1 MRIVIPKAYEISDS
15 LEIALHNKEL
25 KEEEISEIYSNLE
38 FRKKKNN
45 SSSTILLIVAAVCMC
60 FLIVP
65 LIVNGSNIVVTIAT
79 AVFAIVGY
87 AIAFF
92 AARYCFVGKVA
103 KQWNKLL
110 KEHYPDICDKYR
122 L

>member
-1 MRIVIPKAYEISDS
+1 MRIVIPKAYEISDR

-25 KEEEISEIYSNLE
+25 NEEDISEVYSNLE
-38 FRKKKNN
+38 FRKKKQR
-45 SSSTILLIVAAVCMC
+45 SSSIILLVVIAVCLC

-65 LIVNGSNIVVTIAT
+65 LIVNGSDIVVTVAT
-79 AVFAIVGY
+79 AVFAIVAY

-103 KQWNKLL
+103 KQWNTLL
-110 KEHYPDICDKYR
+110 KEHYPDICAKYR